1 MGWGLVGRAALGGLR
16 LAGTP
21 AGLTATTLG
30 SVAIPVALGTEDR
43 IQEIMSQG
51 EKGRKHKFSNTD
63 KFFNWIGLAK
73 VNEDTVDAAKEAHL
87 NDKYGALAKKY
98 GIEPVKYDKDGNP
111 SYFDGKKDSLKDAE
125 VRMETEGERYAQEK
139 ARETAKQIR
148 DDAFNDPA
156 ERDRRARLDAATAEE
171 KRRYEEQ
178 LKDRD
183 KKYNAALVREA
194 ENRLEAAKI
203 RAADRAEN
211 REMLAQQGIQASE
224 DRRLTLQLEQMRDK
238 RAFDERRNNA
248 QMAMVAAVTASLGD
262 LGDAFVSI

>member
-1 MGWGLVGRAALGGLR
+1 MVLPLIAKAGMFLATKAPVTTALAAGVPIAGTIMGQEDRKRELVLQGEQGGFHKRNLTDKIFNALKLVDINEESLDEAKKAYLNEKLGPMAAKYGMTPDKNGSYFTDTDT
-16 LAGTP
+16 LAG
-21 AGLTATTLG
+21 AQVKVDTA
-30 SVAIPVALGTEDR
+30 
-43 IQEIMSQG
+43 
-51 EKGRKHKFSNTD
+51 
-63 KFFNWIGLAK
+63 
-73 VNEDTVDAAKEAHL
+73 
-87 NDKYGALAKKY
+87 
-98 GIEPVKYDKDGNP
+98 
-111 SYFDGKKDSLKDAE
+111 
-125 VRMETEGERYAQEK
+125 GERYEQKK
-139 ARETAKQIR
+139 AREPANEIR
-148 DDAFNDPA
+148 RDAFNDPA
-156 ERDRRARLDAATAEE
+156 EVDRRARLDAATAEE